1 MDYLALR
8 KDLQSS
14 DLSSN
19 LKDAPPP
26 SPSPRSST
34 LPASSSSAS
43 ASRNYS
49 SSYEA
54 TATSSTLTQ
63 SRDYGSLGGGGR
75 RGDSFDV
82 FPPK

>member
-14 DLSSN
+14 ALSSN

-26 SPSPRSST
+26 SPAPRSST
-34 LPASSSSAS
+34 LPATTSSSAS

-63 SRDYGSLGGGGR
+63 SRDYGSLGGG

-82 FPPK
+82 LPPK